1 QSNLAIELKHRY
13 ELTESP
19 DDFKKAIEYFV
30 AAANDSSAPPL
41 TRILAASSASNLL
54 LKSDPWKAKWLLES
68 AIKIFPAV
76 CPRTLMRQDQQYNLA
91 NCNGITALAVSLSI
105 ACGEDPYEAL
115 RISESGRCVLANL
128 QLEVRSDLTQLIE
141 AHPEMATTFLNVRNK
156 IDDQTLTSGRTAL
169 YDQL

>member
-1 QSNLAIELKHRY
+1 MKELFLVTKSPNDIDMAIAKGQEAVDVTPLGHSQLAIRQSNLAIELKHRY

-91 NCNGITALAVSLSI
+91 NCNGITALAV
-105 ACGEDPYEAL
+105 
-115 RISESGRCVLANL
+115 
-128 QLEVRSDLTQLIE
+128 
-141 AHPEMATTFLNVRNK
+141 
-156 IDDQTLTSGRTAL
+156 
-169 YDQL
+169 